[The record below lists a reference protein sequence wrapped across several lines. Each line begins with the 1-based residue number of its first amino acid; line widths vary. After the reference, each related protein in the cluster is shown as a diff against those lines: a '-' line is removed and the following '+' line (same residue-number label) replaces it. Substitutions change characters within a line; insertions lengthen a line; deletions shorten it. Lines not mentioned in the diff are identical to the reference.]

1 MLPDIYIIRYLLLL
15 FLSSTTEMVKYF
27 LKFNHINLIA
37 ILFGVFILV
46 PFKLKPFLVFFSL
59 VYVLFNYTKT
69 NYKPYLFFLIYY
81 LVVLLTLFYCNNLEN
96 GINLLIRLLPFI
108 IMPLFFSI
116 LKKDE
121 LTQLKHNFIR
131 IFIYSNF
138 IYSILIWAYLMFIR
152 LTTPLRTLDH
162 LLSYI
167 TNEFYGLNDHPI
179 YISCF
184 LGISLIFL
192 LLKEKKNKTDYFILV
207 FLLLTLI
214 LLSRK
219 MVLLALFGIILL
231 RIFQTLKNT
240 KQLFFLASL
249 LLFSLLIVL
258 QIPEVSQRFLE
269 IFNFNQIDKTT
280 STGTRIII
288 WEIIFDL
295 ILNNLFFG
303 ISWGDTQNLINSKLV
318 ALDLNTLINK
328 NAHNQYLQIL
338 LSSGVFGFFII
349 TYFYIQLFIKNYQ
362 KNIYFTL
369 TQTLF
374 LIVFLIENFIER
386 QNGIIIFVFITC
398 LFVNKKN

>member
-1 MLPDIYIIRYLLLL
+1 
-15 FLSSTTEMVKYF
+15 
-27 LKFNHINLIA
+27 
-37 ILFGVFILV
+37 
-46 PFKLKPFLVFFSL
+46 
-59 VYVLFNYTKT
+59 
-69 NYKPYLFFLIYY
+69 
-81 LVVLLTLFYCNNLEN
+81 
-96 GINLLIRLLPFI
+96 
-108 IMPLFFSI
+108 
-116 LKKDE
+116 
-121 LTQLKHNFIR
+121 
-131 IFIYSNF
+131 
-138 IYSILIWAYLMFIR
+138 
-152 LTTPLRTLDH
+152 
-162 LLSYI
+162 
-167 TNEFYGLNDHPI
+167 
-179 YISCF
+179 

>member
-1 MLPDIYIIRYLLLL
+1 
-15 FLSSTTEMVKYF
+15 MVKYF

-46 PFKLKPFLVFFSL
+46 PFKLKPFLVVFSL

-108 IMPLFFSI
+108 IMPLFFSV

-295 ILNNLFFG
+295 ILNNLFFV
-303 ISWGDTQNLINSKLV
+303 I
-318 ALDLNTLINK
+318 
-328 NAHNQYLQIL
+328 
-338 LSSGVFGFFII
+338 
-349 TYFYIQLFIKNYQ
+349 
-362 KNIYFTL
+362 
-369 TQTLF
+369 
-374 LIVFLIENFIER
+374 
-386 QNGIIIFVFITC
+386 
-398 LFVNKKN
+398 